1 MDLWKTSFL
10 GQVWRGPHRRRM
22 MGTATSFR
30 GFWGEEGVWFASL
43 GSKARESYYLQL
55 TLAARLPSLA
65 FLAGQPYPFLEDAQ
79 EICGLF
85 ADSITV
91 SYRLWVNGCL
101 FYSDK
106 ITDGFYNIMG
116 LDPFLWVL
124 CNDLDEGKRLPSLA
138 TLKEVD
144 PSESSMEVLLID
156 RNGDAELKELEEKAL
171 GYYHSYGFTLELV
184 KQLADLV
191 SRFMGGAFHTEQAEL
206 FVQWKRS
213 TNELKTT
220 QGHVVI
226 HIGSLSYGLC
236 RHRAI
241 LFKELADSLGLPCR
255 LAQGCKHC
263 SSTYRTSCL
272 VKLYNHEQS
281 LREYVV
287 DLIREPGHVYDP
299 DSSINGCLL
308 SFVPS
313 PFKIPNST
321 VCPTSYTYDGSKAL
335 KLGYKGVHVV
345 NTQHSGFLDVASS
358 NFMDPHPK
366 LLWNHSSI
374 QAACREAVKS
384 SDEIGS
390 TEGAPSTAE
399 VCKKTANPTKCIQ
412 NGNKV
417 ISKEAN
423 IPRCTMLEPSLA
435 KDWLEISWNELQ
447 MKERIGAG
455 SFGIV
460 YRAEWHGSD
469 VAVKVLA
476 DQDFYEGQMK
486 EFLREVSIMNWI
498 RHPNVILFMG
508 AVTKPPH
515 LSIVTEYLPRG
526 SLYHLIN
533 RTAAGE
539 TLDQKRRLRMALDV
553 AKGINHLHCLNP
565 PIVHWDLKSPNLL
578 VDKNWSV
585 KVCDFGLSR
594 LKANTFI
601 SSKSVGGTAEWMAPE
616 FLRGERTDEKSDVFS
631 FWVVL
636 WELLTM
642 QQPWRGLSP
651 AQVVGAV
658 AFQNRRLIIPQ
669 NTCAALADL
678 INSCWAE

>member
-1 MDLWKTSFL
+1 
-10 GQVWRGPHRRRM
+10 
-22 MGTATSFR
+22 
-30 GFWGEEGVWFASL
+30 
-43 GSKARESYYLQL
+43 
-55 TLAARLPSLA
+55 
-65 FLAGQPYPFLEDAQ
+65 
-79 EICGLF
+79 
-85 ADSITV
+85 
-91 SYRLWVNGCL
+91 
-101 FYSDK
+101 
-106 ITDGFYNIMG
+106 
-116 LDPFLWVL
+116 
-124 CNDLDEGKRLPSLA
+124 
-138 TLKEVD
+138 
-144 PSESSMEVLLID
+144 MEVLLID

-299 DSSINGCLL
+299 YSSINGCLL

-390 TEGAPSTAE
+390 TEGAPPQLKYA
-399 VCKKTANPTKCIQ
+399 KKTANPTKCIQ

-515 LSIVTEYLPRG
+515 LSIVTEYLPRQA
-526 SLYHLIN
+526 YI
-533 RTAAGE
+533 
-539 TLDQKRRLRMALDV
+539 
-553 AKGINHLHCLNP
+553 CLNRLQCVYCP
-565 PIVHWDLKSPNLL
+565 LISMLPEPGGVFTTSLTEQLQEKLWTRSVDFAWHWMWQTPLSHLNLL
-578 VDKNWSV
+578 RDN
-585 KVCDFGLSR
+585 LIQAI
-594 LKANTFI
+594 LLQ
-601 SSKSVGGTAEWMAPE
+601 AEWMAPE

-631 FWVVL
+631 FGVVL

-651 AQVVGAV
+651 AQVVGVV
-658 AFQNRRLIIPQ
+658 AFQNRRLIIPP

-678 INSCWAE
+678 INSCWADDPRQRPSFTSIVESLKKILKSQSIKGGSS